1 MIMEGDQTK
10 NLITNLTTCAIP
22 IFADDG
28 NGHPSDDFR
37 GSGFIVRDRDR
48 YFLVS
53 AKHVLEEMRN
63 NRKLFMPMTRY
74 TFDPSRLICASGCA
88 SGDVD
93 VAVYDLG
100 SRWPLPRSLDKA
112 ALPLELL
119 SPSALPQDER
129 LYDPVDQKWV
139 YLISGFPAA
148 DDQIDRVAKTMTSTA
163 YLIGGVDLGEQI
175 YSKLPHLDRDIH
187 LAFMHIDK
195 TEFNKIPEL
204 KAMSG
209 SPVWL
214 ALEDGEDLRNSK
226 PFSVIGVFIE
236 YWDEHK
242 AAIAVHIKEVVKL
255 ILLSR
260 AIWQ

>member
-1 MIMEGDQTK
+1 MITDNDKIK

-37 GSGFIVRDRDR
+37 GSGFIVRDQDR

-53 AKHVLEEMRN
+53 AKHVLKEMRN
-63 NRKLFMPMTRY
+63 NRKLFMPMTKY
-74 TFDPSRLICASGCA
+74 TFDRSRLVCASV
-88 SGDVD
+88 DVD

-100 SRWPLPRSLDKA
+100 NRWPLPRSLDKA

-119 SPSALPQDER
+119 STSALPQDDR
-129 LYDPVDQKWV
+129 LSGPVDQKWM

-148 DDQIDRVAKTMTSTA
+148 DDQINRNTKSMTSTA
-163 YLIGGVDLGEQI
+163 YLYGGFDLGWQI
-175 YSKLPHLDRDIH
+175 YSTLRHLNPDIH
-187 LAFMHIDK
+187 LAFNHDEK
-195 TEFNKIPEL
+195 TQFSQIPPPNG
-204 KAMSG
+204 MSG

-214 ALEDGEDLRNSK
+214 AYEDGEDLSNQK

-236 YWDEHK
+236 YYHRYQ
-242 AAIAVHIKEVVKL
+242 AAVAVHIKEVVKL